1 MDNYIPIREAVNLTG
16 MCAQTLR
23 KLCDNNEIEYF
34 KTLSGQRKISK
45 KSLEE
50 LTRSNENNIN
60 LTSRATK
67 NAEKC
72 SNKNIFYINEN
83 VENIDEIKE
92 LIKKKNLFNN
102 YQIIHEKCGIK
113 KLAEYCLFNS
123 KNNYNII
130 LIDNNIKDFY
140 AKEYDFI
147 KYLVEISK
155 SNIIE
160 INLT

>member
-1 MDNYIPIREAVNLTG
+1 MDNYIPIREAVSLTG

-60 LTSRATK
+60 TRYNKTID
-67 NAEKC
+67 NC
-72 SNKNIFYINEN
+72 NNKNIFYINEN
-83 VENIDEIKE
+83 VTNIEEIKD

-102 YQIIHEKCGIK
+102 YQIIYEKCGIK
-113 KLAEYCLFNS
+113 KVAECCLFNS

-130 LIDNNIKDFY
+130 LIDNNIKEFY
-140 AKEYDFI
+140 SKEYDFI
-147 KYLVEISK
+147 KHLIEISN
-155 SNIIE
+155 SNLIE

>member
-50 LTRSNENNIN
+50 LTRSNENNIS
-60 LTSRATK
+60 TSSRANK
-67 NAEKC
+67 NTEKC
-72 SNKNIFYINEN
+72 NNKNIFYINEN
-83 VENIDEIKE
+83 VENIDEIKD
-92 LIKKKNLFNN
+92 LISEKKLFNN
-102 YQIIHEKCGIK
+102 YQIIYEKCGIK
-113 KLAEYCLFNS
+113 KLAEYCLFNC

-140 AKEYDFI
+140 AKEYEFI
-147 KYLVEISK
+147 KYLIEISN
-155 SNIIE
+155 SNLIE